1 MNLNHLLQDAINPPA
16 KGKGEWKLQNRVFRE
31 GDKVMQIKNDY
42 NLLWTKG
49 KEEGSGIFNGD
60 IGILTKVDRVRGILT
75 IDFDGRTAVYPPENL
90 KNLELAYAVTVHKS
104 QGSEFE
110 AVIMPVIDIP
120 PQLCY
125 RNLFYTAVTRA
136 RTRMITIGREQQ
148 IAAMVANDKKIRRFS
163 ALSYFL
169 EENNESLLP

>member
-1 MNLNHLLQDAINPPA
+1 SGQKTAEDIVDLYCHRLPKAYGYDAVHDIEVLCPSKKGDTGTVNLNRLLQEAVNPSA
-16 KGKGEWKLQNRVFRE
+16 KGKGEWKLPSHVFRE

-60 IGILTKVDRVRGILT
+60 IGRLTKIDRTHGRIE
-75 IDFDGRTAVYPPENL
+75 IDFDGRIAIYPPENL

-110 AVIMPVIDIP
+110 AVIMPVIEIP
-120 PQLCY
+120 PQLRY
-125 RNLFYTAVTRA
+125 RNLFYTA
-136 RTRMITIGREQQ
+136 
-148 IAAMVANDKKIRRFS
+148 
-163 ALSYFL
+163 
-169 EENNESLLP
+169 